1 MYKLQNQG
9 EKPDIRR
16 AINKM
21 INKTKNVHFLNNN
34 SGRNQWMSRSPLHV
48 VITLKKDKS
57 GTNIFNW
64 SWLNMISHT

>member
-34 SGRNQWMSRSPLHV
+34 SGRNQWMSRSSLHV